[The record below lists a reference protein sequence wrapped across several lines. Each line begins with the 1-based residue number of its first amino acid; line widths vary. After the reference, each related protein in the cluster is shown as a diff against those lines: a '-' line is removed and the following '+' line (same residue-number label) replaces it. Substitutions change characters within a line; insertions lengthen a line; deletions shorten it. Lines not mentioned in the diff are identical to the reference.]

1 MRARA
6 PRCLVPEWA
15 AACTDMGSLAELL
28 ATGEPQTL
36 EFFFLRLKDVSE
48 PTVDHRELLYN
59 ASVLA
64 HYAQVST
71 QSIADLAT
79 PATLA
84 EVFDHFVFDTS
95 LRHDSVMMDAA
106 GAQCLLR
113 AGFFQDQ
120 MCHRHSIR
128 WYASRGA
135 GYFSQAAAVERS
147 PQKASLLTAI
157 AADFEPWRQRHARLS
172 RELRDQP
179 YLLMR
184 PPRSPPT

>member
-1 MRARA
+1 MPARA
-6 PRCLVPEWA
+6 LRCRAPEWA

-95 LRHDSVMMDAA
+95 LHHDSVMMEAA
-106 GAQCLLR
+106 GAQCLLL

-128 WYASRGA
+128 WYASLAQGISVR
-135 GYFSQAAAVERS
+135 
-147 PQKASLLTAI
+147 
-157 AADFEPWRQRHARLS
+157 
-172 RELRDQP
+172 
-179 YLLMR
+179 R
-184 PPRSPPT
+184 PLWNDPRRKRVCSPPSLPASSPGGSGTPD

>member
-1 MRARA
+1 
-6 PRCLVPEWA
+6 
-15 AACTDMGSLAELL
+15 MGSLAELL
-28 ATGEPQTL
+28 ATGERQTL

-48 PTVDHRELLYN
+48 PTVDHQELLYN

-71 QSIADLAT
+71 HSTADLAT

-84 EVFDHFVFDTS
+84 AVFDHFVCDTS
-95 LRHDSVMMDAA
+95 LHDDSAMMETA
-106 GAQCLLR
+106 GAQCLLL

-120 MCHRHSIR
+120 MRRRHNIP
-128 WYASRGA
+128 WYTHLGA
-135 GYFSQAAAVERS
+135 GFFSRAAALKPS
-147 PQKASLLTAI
+147 PQKVRVLTGI
-157 AADFEPWRQRHARLS
+157 AAGFEPWLQRHVRLS

-184 PPRSPPT
+184 PPRFPLT